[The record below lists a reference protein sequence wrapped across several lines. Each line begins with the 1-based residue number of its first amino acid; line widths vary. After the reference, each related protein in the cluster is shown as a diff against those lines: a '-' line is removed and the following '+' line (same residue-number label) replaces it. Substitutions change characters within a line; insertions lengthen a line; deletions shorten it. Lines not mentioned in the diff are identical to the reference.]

1 MTRTTILVLLSVGF
15 EMEETIALS
24 ISLFLEVEDNSHQKS

>member
-1 MTRTTILVLLSVGF
+1 MTRTTVLVLLSVGF
-15 EMEETIALS
+15 GMEETIALF